1 MDKKNILFIS
11 NGYGEDTIAARIIE
25 ELLKL
30 SPFLNIKALPLV
42 GEGKAY
48 AHPKIRV
55 LGPRKIMPSG
65 GFVGI
70 NPFLLVKDIRAG
82 WLKVFKQC
90 IDVLRSERKL
100 TDFVVCVGDV
110 FLILLSSFF
119 IKKPIIFLP
128 TAKSDYAK
136 GMKEHYKIEKWL
148 IKRLCR
154 LVIPRDRKTA
164 SSLQDLN
171 INAIYAG
178 NVMMDCLSI
187 TNEDFGVGKARYKVG
202 ILPGSKE
209 EAYDN
214 FTVVLDAVKLIAQ
227 EISPLGKVAF
237 LLSFP
242 SSLDLKKLSKKPDW
256 KLIMNNSSEKEK
268 KGIAASL
275 TSDRGALIKVIR
287 GRFGDVVHSS
297 QVIIGLAGMAN
308 EQAVGLGKPVVSFPG
323 RGPQITKK
331 FLYIQHMLLGGAISI
346 VDRNAESVAKEVCS
360 LLTDPHRLNDMAK
373 IGKERM
379 GGFGAAKRVA
389 KLIANFS
396 PASPLS
402 SSGL

>member
-1 MDKKNILFIS
+1 MDKKNILFLS
-11 NGYGEDTIAARIIE
+11 NGYAEDTIAARIIE

-30 SPFLNIKALPLV
+30 PYPLNIKALPLV

-48 AHPKIRV
+48 AHLNIKV
-55 LGPRKIMPSG
+55 LGSRKIMPSG
-65 GFVGI
+65 GFAGL
-70 NPFLLVKDIRAG
+70 NPSLLVKDIRAG
-82 WLKVFKQC
+82 WLKVFKEC
-90 IDVLRSERKL
+90 IDILRSERKL

-119 IKKPIIFLP
+119 VKKPIIFLP

-136 GMKEHYKIEKWL
+136 GMKEHYRIEKWL
-148 IKRLCR
+148 IRRLCQ
-154 LVIPRDRKTA
+154 LVIPRDKKTA
-164 SSLQDLN
+164 SSLQDFN
-171 INAIYAG
+171 INAIYLG

-187 TNEDFGVGKARYKVG
+187 TNEDFGIGEARYKVG
-202 ILPGSKE
+202 ILPGSKK

-214 FTVVLDAVKLIAQ
+214 FTVVLDTVKLIAQ
-227 EISPLGKVAF
+227 EMSSLGKVAF
-237 LLSFP
+237 LLSLSP
-242 SSLDLKKLSKKPDW
+242 SLDLKKLSKKPDW
-256 KLIMNNSSEKEK
+256 KLTLNSFSEKKE
-268 KGIAASL
+268 GIVASL
-275 TSDRGALIKVIR
+275 TSDKETFIKIIR

-331 FLYIQHMLLGGAISI
+331 FLYIQRMLLGGAISI

-360 LLTDPHRLNDMAK
+360 LLTNPHRLNNMAK
-373 IGKERM
+373 IGSQRM
-379 GGFGAAKRVA
+379 GGSGGAKRVA
-389 KLIANFS
+389 RLIANFP

-402 SSGL
+402 SSSL

>member
-1 MDKKNILFIS
+1 MNKRNILFIS

-30 SPFLNIKALPLV
+30 PYPLTIKALPLV

-48 AHPKIRV
+48 NRLKIKV
-55 LGPRKIMPSG
+55 IGPRKIIPSG

-70 NPFLLVKDIRAG
+70 NPFLLFKDIRAG
-82 WLKVFKQC
+82 WLKVFKEC

-119 IKKPIIFLP
+119 VKKPIVFLP
-128 TAKSDYAK
+128 TAKSDYTK

-164 SSLQDLN
+164 SSLQDFN
-171 INAIYAG
+171 INAVYVG

-187 TNEDFGVGKARYKVG
+187 TNEDFGVKAAQYKVG

-214 FTVVLDAVKLIAQ
+214 FTIVLDAITLITQ
-227 EISPLGKVAF
+227 EMFSSGKVAF
-237 LLSFP
+237 LLSLP
-242 SSLDLKKLSKKPDW
+242 SSLDLKKLSRKPGW
-256 KLIMNNSSEKEK
+256 KLTFNNFSEKD
-268 KGIAASL
+268 KGIVASL
-275 TSDRGALIKVIR
+275 TSDGGAFVKIIR

-331 FLYIQHMLLGGAISI
+331 FLYIQRLLLGEAISI
-346 VDRNAESVAKEVCS
+346 VDRNAKSVAKEVCS
-360 LLTDPHRLNDMAK
+360 LLVDPHRLNNMAK
-373 IGKERM
+373 IGRERM
-379 GGFGAAKRVA
+379 GGPGAAKRVA
-389 KLIANFS
+389 ELIASFS

-402 SSGL
+402 SSRL

>member
-1 MDKKNILFIS
+1 MNKRNILFIS
-11 NGYGEDTIAARIIE
+11 NGYAEDTIAARIIE

-48 AHPKIRV
+48 AHLNIRV
-55 LGPRKIMPSG
+55 LGPRRIMPSG

-70 NPFLLVKDIRAG
+70 NPPLLFKDIRAG

-119 IKKPIIFLP
+119 VKKPIIFLP

-136 GMKEHYKIEKWL
+136 RMKEHYKIEKWL

-154 LVIPRDRKTA
+154 LVIPRDRKTT
-164 SSLQDLN
+164 SSLQDFN
-171 INAIYAG
+171 INAVYVG

-187 TNEDFGVGKARYKVG
+187 TNEDFGIGKARYRVG

-227 EISPLGKVAF
+227 EMFPLGKVAF
-237 LLSFP
+237 LLSLP

-256 KLIMNNSSEKEK
+256 RLTVNNFSEKEK
-268 KGIAASL
+268 GIVASL
-275 TSDRGALIKVIR
+275 TSDRGDLIKIIR

-297 QVIIGLAGMAN
+297 QVIIGLAGMGN

-331 FLYIQHMLLGGAISI
+331 FLYIQRTLLGEAVSI
-346 VDRNAESVAKEVCS
+346 VDRNAECVANEVCS
-360 LLTDPHRLNDMAK
+360 ILTDSHRLNNMAK
-373 IGKERM
+373 IGRERM
-379 GGFGAAKRVA
+379 GGPGAAKRVA
-389 KLIANFS
+389 RLIANFS

-402 SSGL
+402 S